1 MITEGTLYAQDLVSA
16 MDQDKI
22 QRMTS
27 NKGVSRKWNPPAAS
41 HFGGPF
47 ESMIS
52 SAKRVICAVLG
63 DAGVNDEEL
72 ETIFTGVKSVLIRDL

>member
-1 MITEGTLYAQDLVSA
+1 MTEGTLYAQDLVSA

-27 NKGVSRKWNPPAAS
+27 NKGVSWKWNPPAPP

-47 ESMIS
+47 ESMIKL
-52 SAKRVICAVLG
+52 AKRAIFAVLG
-63 DAGVNDEEL
+63 DAEVNDEDL
-72 ETIFTGVKSVLIRDL
+72 ETIFTVVESLLIRNL